1 MRQRLKSLQRVLSV
15 QKDLHRLAE
24 WRFAKTER
32 HLQMLRAEQ
41 ERLLVHLDSEQLI
54 ATAFAKPILER
65 LRALEEA
72 KARLTREREEQ
83 RQRLLEDA
91 RRMGQITNLTG
102 AIEESCRRE
111 DEKRE
116 LDAAIEAALNRA
128 AASFR

>member
-24 WRFAKTER
+24 WRFAKIER
-32 HLQMLRAEQ
+32 NLQMLRAEQ
-41 ERLLVHLDSEQLI
+41 ERLLAHLDSEQLF

-65 LRALEEA
+65 LKALEEA

-83 RQRLLEDA
+83 RRLLLEDA
-91 RRMGQITNLTG
+91 RRMGQVTNLTR
-102 AIEESCRRE
+102 AVEEHCRRD

-128 AASFR
+128 AASLR

>member
-15 QKDLHRLAE
+15 QKDMRRLAE
-24 WRFAKTER
+24 WRFVKIER

-41 ERLLVHLDSEQLI
+41 ERLLAHLDSEQLF

-83 RQRLLEDA
+83 RQLLLEDA
-91 RRMGQITNLTG
+91 RRMGQVTNLTE
-102 AIEESCRRE
+102 AVEERCRRE

>member
-15 QKDLHRLAE
+15 QKDMHRLAE
-24 WRFAKTER
+24 WRLARIDR

-41 ERLLVHLDSEQLI
+41 ERLLTHLDSEQLF
-54 ATAFAKPILER
+54 ATAFAKPILDR

-83 RQRLLEDA
+83 RQLLLEDA
-91 RRMGQITNLTG
+91 RRMGQVTNLTR
-102 AIEESCRRE
+102 AVEEHCRRD

-128 AASFR
+128 AASLR

>member
-24 WRFAKTER
+24 WRFAKIER

-41 ERLLVHLDSEQLI
+41 ERLLAHLDSEQLF

-65 LRALEEA
+65 LKALEEA

-83 RQRLLEDA
+83 RRLLLEDA
-91 RRMGQITNLTG
+91 RRMGQVTNLTR
-102 AIEESCRRE
+102 AVEEQCQRD

-128 AASFR
+128 AASLR